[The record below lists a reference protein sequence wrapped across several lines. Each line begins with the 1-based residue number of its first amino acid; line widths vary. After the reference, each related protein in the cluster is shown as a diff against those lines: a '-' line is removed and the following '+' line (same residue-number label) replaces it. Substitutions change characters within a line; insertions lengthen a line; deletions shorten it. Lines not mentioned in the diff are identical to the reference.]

1 MPDSLEQP
9 RDENA
14 RRFALRL
21 AGAFL
26 ALVSLT
32 FCLIVLGALVR
43 ANDAGLACPEWP
55 LCFGRFIPQM
65 DVRVGFEWSHR
76 VFAAL
81 VSLGFAGLAL
91 LALRRAATRRT
102 AGPWI
107 ALAAP
112 LLALQVLLGA
122 LTVWNLLA
130 AWTVT
135 AHLLA
140 GNAFAV
146 VLLLTAN
153 ALHDQ
158 AIDRPPAPPA
168 GTAARCWVALAAA
181 LLVLQITLGGL
192 VSSRFAGLAC
202 PEWPACSGGVW
213 FPTWHGTVGLHLL
226 HRLNA
231 YALLAVLL
239 AAALSGGRAPRLRQL
254 TRLALGLGIAQGIVG
269 VGNVVLGIP
278 VEVTGLHSGLAAALV
293 LNVAL
298 AAREV
303 ISPPP
308 AAPVGPG
315 C

>member
-1 MPDSLEQP
+1 MPNPLEQA
-9 RDENA
+9 RDENE
-14 RRFALRL
+14 RRFVLRL
-21 AGAFL
+21 AGAFF

-76 VFAAL
+76 VLAAL
-81 VSLGFAGLAL
+81 VSLGFVGISL
-91 LALRRAATRRT
+91 LALRSAATRRT

-158 AIDRPPAPPA
+158 AIDRSPAPPA

-213 FPTWHGTVGLHLL
+213 FPTWYGPVGLHLL

-239 AAALSGGRAPRLRQL
+239 AAALSGGHAPRLRHL
-254 TRLALGLGIAQGIVG
+254 TRLALGLGIAQGVVG

-278 VEVTGLHSGLAAALV
+278 VEVTALHSGLAAALV
-293 LNVAL
+293 LSVAL
-298 AAREV
+298 AAREA
-303 ISPPP
+303 ISPPS